1 MSARANSG
9 RISAHALATVVVTS
23 TRLTTVDERT
33 PVQVEQLDLR
43 NTIPGPD
50 AAIRALEDLPGVNS
64 FDDFGARLQP
74 ELQIRGFTVS
84 PIVGSPQGVSVFL
97 DGVRV
102 NEPDAQEVN
111 FDLLPTA
118 AIDQA
123 SLVRGSNILFGRNSL
138 GGTILL
144 NTRRG
149 GDEPE
154 AELEVGAG
162 SFGQQTAT
170 VTAGGKLAG
179 VDGFI
184 AATGLNEDGWRQAT
198 SANTR
203 NVFATI
209 GHQWGPSHDSG
220 DVALSVLY
228 GHDKVYEAGSLPE
241 SYLAIDPRINYTP
254 GDFFFPE
261 VIAGTLRGTQ
271 PLAGGLFRGTVFV
284 RRNNYEQFNANV
296 PPPNTDEFIH
306 NLSGGG
312 AAEWTRP
319 LKVGSV
325 PVGLTFGTEY
335 ERDNVGFRLLNVGG
349 GAPDSVATLASV
361 NQENAAAYTQAI
373 VSVTPSIDVTGGLR
387 YDYVRIPFRDNL
399 IPANSGTNTYDRVSP
414 EIGLTYRITDDLKAY
429 VAYKNGF
436 RAPAPLELACASP
449 SAPCSLPSAL
459 SADPPLK
466 PVSSQDYEGGIDV
479 ELSRRS
485 SLDIDA
491 FWTDVRNDI
500 QLASPNLT
508 QVYFINVA
516 KTRRAGI
523 EASGQVGL
531 PAGARVFA
539 SYSYV
544 AATYQTP
551 VQIATSDTTPRP
563 ALPGDVFPTSPLHRG
578 RVGAG
583 IGRLVGPLVLDAEFD
598 IKGYSGEFLRGDESN
613 QRPEIPGYT
622 VAGLRG
628 RVSYSRYTV
637 EFLVDNLLNRQFY
650 TFGIEAANSLGPFGA
665 HSPPASPTVVPFLT
679 PSFPRS
685 FSLSLSA
692 RL

>member
-1 MSARANSG
+1 MGARADSG

-23 TRLTTVDERT
+23 TRLSTVDERT

-118 AIDQA
+118 AVDQA
-123 SLVRGSNILFGRNSL
+123 SLVRGSNVLFGRNSL

-144 NTRRG
+144 TTRRG

-154 AELEVGAG
+154 AELELGAG

-228 GHDKVYEAGSLPE
+228 GHDKIYEAGSLPE

-261 VIAGTLRGTQ
+261 VIDATLRGTQ
-271 PLAGGLFRGTVFV
+271 P
-284 RRNNYEQFNANV
+284 
-296 PPPNTDEFIH
+296 
-306 NLSGGG
+306 
-312 AAEWTRP
+312 
-319 LKVGSV
+319 
-325 PVGLTFGTEY
+325 
-335 ERDNVGFRLLNVGG
+335 
-349 GAPDSVATLASV
+349 
-361 NQENAAAYTQAI
+361 
-373 VSVTPSIDVTGGLR
+373 
-387 YDYVRIPFRDNL
+387 
-399 IPANSGTNTYDRVSP
+399 
-414 EIGLTYRITDDLKAY
+414 
-429 VAYKNGF
+429 
-436 RAPAPLELACASP
+436 
-449 SAPCSLPSAL
+449 
-459 SADPPLK
+459 
-466 PVSSQDYEGGIDV
+466 
-479 ELSRRS
+479 
-485 SLDIDA
+485 
-491 FWTDVRNDI
+491 
-500 QLASPNLT
+500 
-508 QVYFINVA
+508 
-516 KTRRAGI
+516 
-523 EASGQVGL
+523 
-531 PAGARVFA
+531 
-539 SYSYV
+539 
-544 AATYQTP
+544 
-551 VQIATSDTTPRP
+551 
-563 ALPGDVFPTSPLHRG
+563 
-578 RVGAG
+578 
-583 IGRLVGPLVLDAEFD
+583 
-598 IKGYSGEFLRGDESN
+598 
-613 QRPEIPGYT
+613 
-622 VAGLRG
+622 
-628 RVSYSRYTV
+628 
-637 EFLVDNLLNRQFY
+637 
-650 TFGIEAANSLGPFGA
+650 
-665 HSPPASPTVVPFLT
+665 
-679 PSFPRS
+679 
-685 FSLSLSA
+685 
-692 RL
+692 